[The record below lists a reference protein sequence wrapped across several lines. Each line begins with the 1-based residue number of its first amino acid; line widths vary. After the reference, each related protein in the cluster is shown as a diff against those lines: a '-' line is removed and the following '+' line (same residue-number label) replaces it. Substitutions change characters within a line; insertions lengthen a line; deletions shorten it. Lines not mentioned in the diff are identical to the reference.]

1 LTATYFH
8 LSKDRM
14 KFVLD
19 NIYLIAIA
27 VVSGAML
34 LWPMLRRGG
43 GGAAV
48 STTEATQLINRED
61 ALMVDVRDQ
70 DAFAKA
76 HILNARS
83 VPMSQIVAR
92 CQELAS
98 HKQKPLIV
106 YCDSGS
112 RSLAAAAIFRKEGF
126 TRVQSLNGGL
136 QAWQQAGLPV
146 QS

>member
-1 LTATYFH
+1 
-8 LSKDRM
+8 M
-14 KFVLD
+14 KFILD
-19 NIYLIAIA
+19 NIFLIAIA

-34 LWPMLRRGG
+34 LWPMLRRGA

-92 CQELAS
+92 SQELAS
-98 HKQKPLIV
+98 QKEKPLIL

-112 RSLAAAAIFRKEGF
+112 RSLAAAAIFRKQGF
-126 TRVQSLNGGL
+126 SRVHSLTGGL

>member
-1 LTATYFH
+1 
-8 LSKDRM
+8 M
-14 KFVLD
+14 KFILD

-34 LWPMLRRGG
+34 LWPLLRRGG

-70 DAFAKA
+70 DAYAKG

-92 CQELAS
+92 SQELSS

-112 RSLAAAAIFRKEGF
+112 RSIAAAAIFRKQGF
-126 TRVQSLNGGL
+126 ARVQSLNGGL